1 MNPIS
6 IERFM
11 FYEGRK
17 LYGFRL
23 EGGSSRP
30 GIIATITSIIAEKG
44 LDITYYSTTGT
55 VRLRER
61 GGDIIFIDFTASN
74 VRPEDLA
81 REFMALDF
89 VDRVEIIRPKFK
101 GFIIDDVSFP
111 IMLGGRRAIIFSEP
125 ALRGFLIDFRKKL
138 GTGGEAML
146 YHIGREVGMERARNI
161 NQNAERIGVK
171 DLRDKLEM
179 GMLLLQCLGYA
190 IPEIVE
196 FSEEPPY
203 LKIRLQNSI
212 ECELGRGAGKPF
224 SHYVRG
230 MITGYASELLQRD
243 LLAEE
248 TRCIA
253 MGDPYCEFE
262 VKPREG

>member
-1 MNPIS
+1 VNPIS
-6 IERFM
+6 VERFM
-11 FYEGRK
+11 FYEGRR

-23 EGGSSRP
+23 EGRSRP
-30 GIIATITSIIAEKG
+30 GIIATISSIISEKG

-61 GGDIIFIDFTASN
+61 GGSIIFIDFTGSD
-74 VRPEDLA
+74 VKPEDLA

-89 VDRVEIIRPKFK
+89 VNKVEIIRPKFK

-111 IMLGGRRAIIFSEP
+111 VMLGGRRAIILSGS
-125 ALRGFLIDFRKKL
+125 ALKGILIEFRKRL

-146 YHIGREVGMERARNI
+146 YHIGREVGVEGARDI

-171 DLRDKLEM
+171 DLRDKLEI

-190 IPEIVE
+190 IPEMVE

-230 MITGYASELLQRD
+230 MITGYTSELLQRD

-253 MGDPYCEFE
+253 TGDPYCEFE

>member
-6 IERFM
+6 VERFM
-11 FYEGRK
+11 FYESRK

-23 EGGSSRP
+23 EGRSRP
-30 GIIATITSIIAEKG
+30 GIIATISSIISEKG
-44 LDITYYSTTGT
+44 LDITYFSTTGT

-61 GGDIIFIDFTASN
+61 GGSIIFIDFTGSD
-74 VRPEDLA
+74 VRPEELA

-89 VDRVEIIRPKFK
+89 VDKVEIIRPKFE
-101 GFIIDDVSFP
+101 GFIADDVSFP
-111 IMLGGRRAIIFSEP
+111 VMLGGRRAIIFSEP

>member
-6 IERFM
+6 VERFM
-11 FYEGRK
+11 FYEGRR

-23 EGGSSRP
+23 EGRSRP
-30 GIIATITSIIAEKG
+30 GIIATISSIISEKG
-44 LDITYYSTTGT
+44 LDITYFSTTGT

-61 GGDIIFIDFTASN
+61 GGSIIFIDFTGSD
-74 VRPEDLA
+74 VKPEDLA

-89 VDRVEIIRPKFK
+89 VNKVEIIRPKFK

-111 IMLGGRRAIIFSEP
+111 VMLGGRRAIILSGS
-125 ALRGFLIDFRKKL
+125 ALKGILIEFRKRL

-146 YHIGREVGMERARNI
+146 YHIGREVGVEGARDI

-171 DLRDKLEM
+171 DLRDKLEI

-190 IPEIVE
+190 IPEMVE

-230 MITGYASELLQRD
+230 MITGYTSEIFQRD

>member
-30 GIIATITSIIAEKG
+30 GIIATISSIISEKG
-44 LDITYYSTTGT
+44 LDITYFSTTGT
-55 VRLRER
+55 VKLRER
-61 GGDIIFIDFTASN
+61 GGSIIFIDFTGSD
-74 VRPEDLA
+74 VKPEDLA

-89 VDRVEIIRPKFK
+89 VDRVEIIKPRFE
-101 GFIIDDVSFP
+101 GFIADDVSFP
-111 IMLGGRRAIIFSEP
+111 VMLGGRRAIILSEP
-125 ALRGFLIDFRKKL
+125 ALKGFLIDFRRRL

-146 YHIGREVGMERARNI
+146 YHIGREVGVEGARDI

-171 DLRDKLEM
+171 DLRDKLEI
-179 GMLLLQCLGYA
+179 GMLLQCLGYA
-190 IPEIVE
+190 IPEMVE

-230 MITGYASELLQRD
+230 MITGYTSELFQRD

-253 MGDPYCEFE
+253 TGDPYCEFE